1 MKRFILFFIPFLF
14 LTLLTIGIILF
25 CPKKLTSTI
34 TWKLHN
40 DGTLV
45 ISGQGAM
52 PDFEYKEKKS
62 DNGAPWNRKT
72 ELIKSIIIEEG
83 ITRIGSYSFGYGG
96 YECNNLT
103 NITFPSTLNEIGESA
118 FSFSCRYSNLNY
130 LEIPEGVTTIGK
142 YGFYGLLHHY
152 YGTLSIPNSV
162 VKIGAGAFYGKS
174 SFEREFFEGEI
185 INLPPI
191 ITEEN
196 CEECGISVEAYKRYL
211 TKTSKNDIKSHSHES
226 SNSSSSYSP
235 QYGYRDVWVDCITC
249 HGSGKC
255 RACDGKGWYITT
267 RADGSYNDMVN
278 CNICYGSGNCTF
290 CYGQKGHYEKQHY
303 QIR

>member
-1 MKRFILFFIPFLF
+1 M
-14 LTLLTIGIILF
+14 TIGIILF

-52 PDFEYKEKKS
+52 PDFSNSRKKS
-62 DNGAPWNRKT
+62 DNGAPWHGKT

-83 ITRIGSYSFGYGG
+83 ITYIGSNSFGCGG
-96 YECNNLT
+96 YSLCLLS
-103 NITFPSTLNEIGESA
+103 NISLPSTLNEIGQRA
-118 FSFSCRYSNLNY
+118 FYSYERSRLKY
-130 LEIPEGVTTIGK
+130 LEIPEGVVKIGK
-142 YGFYGLLHHY
+142 HAFYRILIYSGR
-152 YGTLSIPNSV
+152 LSIPNSV
-162 VKIGAGAFYGKS
+162 VEIGESAFICVEGRDKYS
-174 SFEREFFEGEI
+174 LFEGDI

-191 ITEEN
+191 ITEDN

-211 TKTSKNDIKSHSHES
+211 TKTSKNDDKSHSHES